1 MELITRD
8 VKQNIEKA
16 LEIQQVTF
24 DDDYVIKDNKPD
36 VQKIICQTGMVKT
49 DDIKQTGE
57 TIWVTGNIEFEV
69 LYKSDDEGEKVET
82 IKDLIP
88 FQEKITLD
96 GVENSDNI
104 RVYAK
109 INDLSAGIIN
119 SRKISVR
126 GLIDL
131 EVYVETEGVTA
142 ISQRVDS
149 SDIQQMSED
158 VPMLELKGDIR
169 DVIRVHSQIQLPKTK
184 PNIWKILCSFID
196 IRNMEYGYE
205 NNHITISAE
214 LHACILYLSEEQE
227 ICFQEKVENFTNE
240 INCDNADESCIVWIR
255 AQTVM
260 QQVQV
265 ENDYDGEMRQ
275 VDIEA
280 ALSVDGKVWQQQ
292 MITVLRDMYS
302 IKGNV
307 RPCYET
313 VKKTRLLMKNETKC
327 RVMEQ
332 FYRDANADRILRTC
346 GNKCIVQVE
355 QIKNCDNGIIV
366 SGYLVIRSINV
377 VENDTCPIQMQTDTA
392 AFEQFVEIPGIDANT
407 YREIYARADQVQIN
421 FMDNSEYE
429 VKATLS
435 INVLALVQEDMEVIT
450 QVEQFAGQDEGEQRA
465 GLTGYIVRK
474 DEKLWNIAKNYHTTV
489 ENIMKIN
496 DLSSDQVKEND
507 RLIIARLS

>member
-16 LEIQQVTF
+16 QEIQQVTF

-227 ICFQEKVENFTNE
+227 ICFQEKVENITNQ

-260 QQVQV
+260 Q
-265 ENDYDGEMRQ
+265 
-275 VDIEA
+275 
-280 ALSVDGKVWQQQ
+280 
-292 MITVLRDMYS
+292 
-302 IKGNV
+302 
-307 RPCYET
+307 
-313 VKKTRLLMKNETKC
+313 
-327 RVMEQ
+327 
-332 FYRDANADRILRTC
+332 
-346 GNKCIVQVE
+346 KCIVQVE

-392 AFEQFVEIPGIDANT
+392 AFEQFVEIPGDRCKYIQGNLCGG
-407 YREIYARADQVQIN
+407 RSGADK
-421 FMDNSEYE
+421 FY
-429 VKATLS
+429 
-435 INVLALVQEDMEVIT
+435 
-450 QVEQFAGQDEGEQRA
+450 GQQ
-465 GLTGYIVRK
+465 
-474 DEKLWNIAKNYHTTV
+474 
-489 ENIMKIN
+489 
-496 DLSSDQVKEND
+496 
-507 RLIIARLS
+507 

>member
-16 LEIQQVTF
+16 QEIQQVTF

-184 PNIWKILCSFID
+184 PNICKILCSFID
-196 IRNMEYGYE
+196 I
-205 NNHITISAE
+205 
-214 LHACILYLSEEQE
+214 
-227 ICFQEKVENFTNE
+227 
-240 INCDNADESCIVWIR
+240 
-255 AQTVM
+255 
-260 QQVQV
+260 
-265 ENDYDGEMRQ
+265 
-275 VDIEA
+275 
-280 ALSVDGKVWQQQ
+280 
-292 MITVLRDMYS
+292 
-302 IKGNV
+302 
-307 RPCYET
+307 
-313 VKKTRLLMKNETKC
+313 
-327 RVMEQ
+327 
-332 FYRDANADRILRTC
+332 
-346 GNKCIVQVE
+346 
-355 QIKNCDNGIIV
+355 
-366 SGYLVIRSINV
+366 
-377 VENDTCPIQMQTDTA
+377 
-392 AFEQFVEIPGIDANT
+392 
-407 YREIYARADQVQIN
+407 
-421 FMDNSEYE
+421 
-429 VKATLS
+429 
-435 INVLALVQEDMEVIT
+435 
-450 QVEQFAGQDEGEQRA
+450 
-465 GLTGYIVRK
+465 
-474 DEKLWNIAKNYHTTV
+474 
-489 ENIMKIN
+489 
-496 DLSSDQVKEND
+496 
-507 RLIIARLS
+507 

>member
-16 LEIQQVTF
+16 QEIQQVTF

-169 DVIRVHSQIQLPKTK
+169 DVIRVHSQDRK
-184 PNIWKILCSFID
+184 
-196 IRNMEYGYE
+196 
-205 NNHITISAE
+205 
-214 LHACILYLSEEQE
+214 
-227 ICFQEKVENFTNE
+227 
-240 INCDNADESCIVWIR
+240 
-255 AQTVM
+255 
-260 QQVQV
+260 
-265 ENDYDGEMRQ
+265 
-275 VDIEA
+275 
-280 ALSVDGKVWQQQ
+280 SVV
-292 MITVLRDMYS
+292 
-302 IKGNV
+302 
-307 RPCYET
+307 
-313 VKKTRLLMKNETKC
+313 
-327 RVMEQ
+327 
-332 FYRDANADRILRTC
+332 
-346 GNKCIVQVE
+346 
-355 QIKNCDNGIIV
+355 
-366 SGYLVIRSINV
+366 
-377 VENDTCPIQMQTDTA
+377 
-392 AFEQFVEIPGIDANT
+392 
-407 YREIYARADQVQIN
+407 
-421 FMDNSEYE
+421 
-429 VKATLS
+429 
-435 INVLALVQEDMEVIT
+435 
-450 QVEQFAGQDEGEQRA
+450 
-465 GLTGYIVRK
+465 
-474 DEKLWNIAKNYHTTV
+474 
-489 ENIMKIN
+489 
-496 DLSSDQVKEND
+496 
-507 RLIIARLS
+507 

>member
-16 LEIQQVTF
+16 QEIQQVTF

-184 PNIWKILCSFID
+184 PNIWK
-196 IRNMEYGYE
+196 M
-205 NNHITISAE
+205 
-214 LHACILYLSEEQE
+214 
-227 ICFQEKVENFTNE
+227 V
-240 INCDNADESCIVWIR
+240 
-255 AQTVM
+255 
-260 QQVQV
+260 
-265 ENDYDGEMRQ
+265 
-275 VDIEA
+275 
-280 ALSVDGKVWQQQ
+280 
-292 MITVLRDMYS
+292 
-302 IKGNV
+302 
-307 RPCYET
+307 
-313 VKKTRLLMKNETKC
+313 
-327 RVMEQ
+327 
-332 FYRDANADRILRTC
+332 
-346 GNKCIVQVE
+346 
-355 QIKNCDNGIIV
+355 
-366 SGYLVIRSINV
+366 
-377 VENDTCPIQMQTDTA
+377 
-392 AFEQFVEIPGIDANT
+392 
-407 YREIYARADQVQIN
+407 
-421 FMDNSEYE
+421 
-429 VKATLS
+429 
-435 INVLALVQEDMEVIT
+435 
-450 QVEQFAGQDEGEQRA
+450 
-465 GLTGYIVRK
+465 
-474 DEKLWNIAKNYHTTV
+474 
-489 ENIMKIN
+489 MKI
-496 DLSSDQVKEND
+496 
-507 RLIIARLS
+507 II

>member
-8 VKQNIEKA
+8 VKQNIEKVQ
-16 LEIQQVTF
+16 EIQQVTF

-49 DDIKQTGE
+49 DNIKQTGE
-57 TIWVTGNIEFEV
+57 TIWITGNIEFEV
-69 LYKSDDEGEKVET
+69 LYKSDSESEKIEA
-82 IKDLIP
+82 IKDSIP
-88 FQEKITLD
+88 FQEKISLE
-96 GVENSDNI
+96 GIESGDNI

-109 INDLSAGIIN
+109 INDLSTGIIN

-126 GLIDL
+126 GIIDL
-131 EVYVETEGVTA
+131 EIYAETEGVTA
-142 ISQRVDS
+142 ISGRVDS
-149 SDIQQMSED
+149 ADIQQMSED

-169 DVIRVHSQIQLPKTK
+169 DVIRIHSQIQLPKTK
-184 PNIWKILCSFID
+184 PNIWKVLCSFID

-240 INCDNADESCIVWIR
+240 INCDNADESCILWIR
-255 AQTVM
+255 AQPVM

-292 MITVLRDMYS
+292 MVTVLRDMYS

-307 RPCYET
+307 NPCYET

-332 FYRDANADRILRTC
+332 LYRDSNADRILRTC

-355 QIKNCDNGIIV
+355 QVKNCDNGIVV
-366 SGYLVIRSINV
+366 SGYLVIKSINV
-377 VENDTCPIQMQTDTA
+377 VENDTCPVQMQTDSV

-407 YREIYARADQVQIN
+407 YREIYAQADQVQIN

-429 VKATLS
+429 VKATVS
-435 INVLALVQEDMEVIT
+435 ISVLALVQEDMEVIT
-450 QVEQFAGQDEGEQRA
+450 SVEPCEEPDEGEQRA
-465 GLTGYIVRK
+465 GLIGYIVRK
-474 DEKLWNIAKNYHTTV
+474 DEKLWNIAKKYHTTV
-489 ENIMKIN
+489 ENIIKVN
-496 DLSSDQVKEND
+496 NLSSDQVKEND